1 LTAVDQ
7 GETLM
12 KALEDAVPEDVR
24 GKLTAAVSGIM
35 HTQGT
40 HLKFDGLLDI
50 SRIPDVSSG
59 LRSKIQ
65 EKVRGI

>member
-1 LTAVDQ
+1 
-7 GETLM
+7 M

-24 GKLTAAVSGIM
+24 EKLTAAVSGIL

-50 SRIPDVSSG
+50 SRILMFHQD
-59 LRSKIQ
+59 
-65 EKVRGI
+65 